1 MIIAIKIKNVLH
13 SGTKPYLPVDHFAK
27 FTELIDINKMPLLI
41 KHLII
46 WISLVILPHPFYLSV
61 TEIKYNASKKSMEVS
76 CKMFTN
82 DLEDAL
88 KKTSGKSIDL
98 INTSNKKEVESVL
111 FAYIQK
117 RLTISVNN
125 KPVVLKCIGYEKEE
139 EAIWTYMEIVNCD
152 KPNTISIENK
162 LLYDYLKEQMNI
174 VHCEAGTFKESSKV
188 VNPDSKISFTIN

>member
-1 MIIAIKIKNVLH
+1 VLH

-46 WISLVILPHPFYLSV
+46 WIGLVILPHPFYLSV
-61 TEIKYNASKKSMEVS
+61 TELKYNASKKSMEVS

-98 INTSNKKEVESVL
+98 LNTSNKKEAESVL

-117 RLTISVNN
+117 RFIISVNN
-125 KPVVLKCIGYEKEE
+125 KPMELKYIGYEKEE
-139 EAIWTYMEIVNCD
+139 EAIWTYMEIVNCE
-152 KPNTISIENK
+152 KPNAISIDNK
-162 LLYDYLKEQMNI
+162 LLYDYLKDQMNI
-174 VHCEAGTFKESSKV
+174 VHCETGSFKESSKV
-188 VNPDSKISFTIN
+188 VNPDSKITFTIN